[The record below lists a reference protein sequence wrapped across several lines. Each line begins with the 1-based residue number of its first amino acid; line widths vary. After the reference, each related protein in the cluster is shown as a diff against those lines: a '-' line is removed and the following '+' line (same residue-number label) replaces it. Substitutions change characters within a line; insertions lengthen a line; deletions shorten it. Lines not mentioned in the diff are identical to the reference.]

1 MGGNTFRYQP
11 ERAAGLYWRRRFMVL
26 LIGLAVFGAAAWGL
40 STALKVPAGA
50 TGPAG
55 TGHGKPAGAS
65 AGASPGASA
74 TGPTPTAQSSPRHPA
89 ATAPAGRHAK
99 AGGTGHGGPGK
110 GAVAT
115 SRPLSSRSRRPAKT
129 SGQFQFKPAFCAKSS
144 IVLSVFSPQA
154 RFAAGQAPSFSIN
167 IVSTQPTTC
176 SFNMGSAHV
185 ALVIKEGSA
194 TIWNSSYCT
203 DGSGSLITPLMR
215 GVPTVVSMSW
225 DRLTA
230 APGCSGRRRR
240 VPAGTYTVTAVD
252 GSLASAPVTFR
263 LG

>member
-11 ERAAGLYWRRRFMVL
+11 ERAAGWYWRRRFMVL

-55 TGHGKPAGAS
+55 TGHGKPV
-65 AGASPGASA
+65 GASPGASA
-74 TGPTPTAQSSPRHPA
+74 TGPTPRAQSSPRHPA
-89 ATAPAGRHAK
+89 ATGTTGRRPRA
-99 AGGTGHGGPGK
+99 AGTGHGGQGN

-115 SRPLSSRSRRPAKT
+115 SRPLSSPSRRPGKS
-129 SGQFQFKPAFCAKSS
+129 SGQFQFKPAFCARSS

-154 RFAAGQAPSFSIN
+154 GFAAGQAPTFSVN
-167 IVSTQPTTC
+167 IVSTQPATC
-176 SFNMGSAHV
+176 SFNVGSAHV
-185 ALVIKEGSA
+185 ALIVKEGSA

-203 DGSGSLITPLMR
+203 DGAGSLITPLMR
-215 GVPTVVSMSW
+215 GVPTVVSMAW

-230 APGCSGRRRR
+230 EPGCSGRRRR
-240 VPAGTYTVTAVD
+240 VPAGTYTVTATD